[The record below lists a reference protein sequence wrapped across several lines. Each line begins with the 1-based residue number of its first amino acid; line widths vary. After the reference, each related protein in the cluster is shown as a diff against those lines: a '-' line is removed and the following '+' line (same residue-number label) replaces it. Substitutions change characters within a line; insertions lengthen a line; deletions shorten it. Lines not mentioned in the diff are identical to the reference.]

1 MMPMDR
7 QKMKALLRE
16 IGVSAGKYGEF
27 KDSKDNI
34 QFCCP

>member
-1 MMPMDR
+1 MPMDR

-16 IGVSAGKYGEF
+16 IGIQGDKNGMF